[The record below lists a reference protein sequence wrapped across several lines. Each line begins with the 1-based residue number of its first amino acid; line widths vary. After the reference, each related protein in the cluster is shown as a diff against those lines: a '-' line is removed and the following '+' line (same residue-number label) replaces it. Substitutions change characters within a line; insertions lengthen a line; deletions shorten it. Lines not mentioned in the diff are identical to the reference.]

1 MARNRRRASC
11 ATGARRPCNVRAAVF
26 LNGVPES
33 RDILK
38 SVAGSVDLI
47 VAADGGAVY
56 AMDAGI
62 VPDLIVGDMDSL
74 GEERARAFE
83 SRGAKLERHPV
94 EKDKMDGQLA
104 IQAARDRGATSVDL
118 LCATGGRFSADV
130 ALPHILLAAE
140 RMGLRA
146 TVVAGWGRAFVVE
159 DGSRTVEGSRGD
171 SVSVFPL
178 GGAATGVTLE
188 GMAYPLRDAR
198 LEAGDTLGF
207 HNELTDGMGWISVG
221 EGALLVVHETEDHG

>member
-1 MARNRRRASC
+1 MRD
-11 ATGARRPCNVRAAVF
+11 GVRTAVF

-33 RDILK
+33 PDILR
-38 SVAGSVDLI
+38 SVARRADLV

-56 AMDAGI
+56 AVDAGI
-62 VPDLIVGDMDSL
+62 VPDLIVGDLDSL
-74 GEERARAFE
+74 GEERAREFE
-83 SRGAKLERHPV
+83 SRGARLERHPV
-94 EKDKMDGQLA
+94 KKDKMDGELA
-104 IQAARDRGATSVDL
+104 IEAARDLGAAFVDL
-118 LCATGGRFSADV
+118 LCATGGRFSADA

-159 DGSRTVEGSRGD
+159 GGSRTVEGNRGD

-178 GGAATGVTLE
+178 DGTATGVTLE
-188 GMAYPLRDAR
+188 DMAYPLRDAC

-207 HNELTDGMGWISVG
+207 HNELIGDAAQVSVR
-221 EGALLVVHETEDHG
+221 EGALLVVQEAEKDPE

>member
-1 MARNRRRASC
+1 M
-11 ATGARRPCNVRAAVF
+11 RAAVF
-26 LNGVPES
+26 LNGIPES
-33 RDILK
+33 RGILR
-38 SVAGSVDLI
+38 SVAARADLV

-56 AMDAGI
+56 AVGAGI

-74 GEERARAFE
+74 GEERAREFE
-83 SRGAKLERHPV
+83 SRGVKLERHPV

-104 IQAARDRGATSVDL
+104 IQAAKDCGATSVDL

-159 DGSRTVEGSRGD
+159 DGSRTVEGNCGD
-171 SVSVFPL
+171 SVSIFPL
-178 GGAATGVTLE
+178 DGTATGVVLE
-188 GMAYPLRDAR
+188 GMVYPLRDAR

-207 HNELTDGMGWISVG
+207 HNELTGDAALVG
-221 EGALLVVHETEDHG
+221 VREGALLVVQETEGASG